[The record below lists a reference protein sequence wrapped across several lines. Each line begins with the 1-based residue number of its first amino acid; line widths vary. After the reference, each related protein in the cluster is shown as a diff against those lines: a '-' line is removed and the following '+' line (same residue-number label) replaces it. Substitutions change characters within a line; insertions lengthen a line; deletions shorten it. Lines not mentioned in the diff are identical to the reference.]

1 MALGILREKKMKLT
15 TFYKIYYRHRIKKAS
30 LILKIYLIITVLFR
44 YIFNLFYLPKKK
56 NLDEYSKENSNLFFK
71 DLNYLCE
78 YFNSDKGEKFTNQYA
93 KPSKQDDK
101 KIIAHGYAKIY
112 EKYLKENKE
121 KNLNIIELGSFYGNA
136 SAAFYFYF
144 KNSQI
149 YSADINPDMYLY
161 RSKRLHNFFT
171 DTSLRSSIEKNILKK
186 NIQFD
191 LIIEDASH
199 MLKDQ
204 IISLFILFKNLK
216 SGGFFIIE
224 EIDFPEKREDMRV
237 GQEFPDLKT
246 ILNKIINKEDFK
258 SKYINENEKNYF
270 LENFDTIKFYT
281 GNINEIAIIK
291 KK

>member
-1 MALGILREKKMKLT
+1 MKLT

-30 LILKIYLIITVLFR
+30 FLLKIYLITTVFFK
-44 YIFNLFYLPKKK
+44 YIFNIFYLPKTK
-56 NLDEYSKENSNLFFK
+56 NLDDYSKENQNLFQK

-78 YFNSDKGEKFTNQYA
+78 YFNSDKGEKFKNQYD
-93 KPSKQDDK
+93 KPYKQDDK
-101 KIIAHGYAKIY
+101 KIIAHGYARIY
-112 EKYLKENKE
+112 EKYLKEHKD

-149 YSADINPDMYLY
+149 YSADINPDMYIY
-161 RSKRLHNFFT
+161 RSKRLKNFFT
-171 DTSLRSSIEKNILKK
+171 DTSSRSSIEINILSR
-186 NIQFD
+186 NIEFD

-216 SGGFFIIE
+216 SGGLFIVE
-224 EIDFPEKREDMRV
+224 EIDFPEKREDMRI

-246 ILNKIINKEDFK
+246 ILNKIINKENFN
-258 SKYINENEKNYF
+258 SKYINEKEKNYF

>member
-1 MALGILREKKMKLT
+1 MKLT
-15 TFYKIYYRHRIKKAS
+15 TFYRIYYRHRIKKAS
-30 LILKIYLIITVLFR
+30 HVLKIYLIITVFFK
-44 YIFNLFYLPKKK
+44 YIFNLFYLPKTK
-56 NLDEYSKENSNLFFK
+56 NLDDYSKENPNLFHQ

-78 YFNSDKGEKFTNQYA
+78 YFNSDKGEKFKNQYA

-101 KIIAHGYAKIY
+101 KITAHGYAKIY
-112 EKYLKENKE
+112 EKYLKEKKE

-161 RSKRLHNFFT
+161 RSKRLKNFFT
-171 DTSLRSSIEKNILKK
+171 DTSSRASIESNILTRNTK
-186 NIQFD
+186 FD

-204 IISLFILFKNLK
+204 IISLFILFKNLN
-216 SGGFFIIE
+216 SGGIFIVE
-224 EIDFPEKREDMRV
+224 EIDFPEKREDMRD

-246 ILNKIINKEDFK
+246 ILKKIINKENFN
-258 SKYINENEKNYF
+258 SKYINEHEKNYF

-281 GNINEIAIIK
+281 GNVNEIAIIK

>member
-1 MALGILREKKMKLT
+1 MKLT

-30 LILKIYLIITVLFR
+30 FVLKIYLFLTIFFK
-44 YIFNLFYLPKKK
+44 YILNLFYLPKTK
-56 NLDEYSKENSNLFFK
+56 NLDNYSKENINLFDQ

-78 YFNSDKGEKFTNQYA
+78 YFNSDKGEIFKNQYA
-93 KPSKQDDK
+93 KPSKQEDK

-112 EKYLKENKE
+112 EKYLKKHKDEY
-121 KNLNIIELGSFYGNA
+121 LNIIELGSFYGNA

-144 KNSQI
+144 KNAQI

-161 RSKRLHNFFT
+161 RSKRLKNFFT
-171 DTSLRSSIEKNILKK
+171 DTSSRTSIEKNILSR
-186 NIQFD
+186 NIEFD

-216 SGGFFIIE
+216 PGGFFIIE
-224 EIDFPEKREDMRV
+224 EIDFPEKREDMRAD
-237 GQEFPDLKT
+237 QEFPDLKT
-246 ILNKIINKEDFK
+246 ILNKIINKENFN
-258 SKYINENEKNYF
+258 SKYINENEKKYF
-270 LENFDTIKFYT
+270 LENFDTIKLYN

>member
-1 MALGILREKKMKLT
+1 
-15 TFYKIYYRHRIKKAS
+15 
-30 LILKIYLIITVLFR
+30 
-44 YIFNLFYLPKKK
+44 
-56 NLDEYSKENSNLFFK
+56 
-71 DLNYLCE
+71 
-78 YFNSDKGEKFTNQYA
+78 
-93 KPSKQDDK
+93 
-101 KIIAHGYAKIY
+101 
-112 EKYLKENKE
+112 
-121 KNLNIIELGSFYGNA
+121 
-136 SAAFYFYF
+136 
-144 KNSQI
+144 
-149 YSADINPDMYLY
+149 MYLY
-161 RSKRLHNFFT
+161 RSKRLYNFFT
-171 DTSLRSSIEKNILKK
+171 DTSSRSSIEKNILKK

-246 ILNKIINKEDFK
+246 ILIKIINKENFS

-270 LENFDTIKFYT
+270 LKNFDTIKFYT

>member
-1 MALGILREKKMKLT
+1 MKLT

-30 LILKIYLIITVLFR
+30 FVLKIYLIITVFFK
-44 YIFNLFYLPKKK
+44 YIFNWFYLPKKK
-56 NLDEYSKENSNLFFK
+56 NLDHYSKINQNLFFK

-78 YFNSDKGEKFTNQYA
+78 YFNSDKGEKFKNQYA
-93 KPSKQDDK
+93 KPSKQDNK

-112 EKYLKENKE
+112 EKYLKEHKE

-161 RSKRLHNFFT
+161 RSKRLTNFFT
-171 DTSLRSSIEKNILKK
+171 DTSSRSSIERNILRK
-186 NIQFD
+186 NIQYD

-204 IISLFILFKNLK
+204 IISLFILFKSLK
-216 SGGFFIIE
+216 PGGFFIIE
-224 EIDFPEKREDMRV
+224 EIDFPEKREDMRA
-237 GQEFPDLKT
+237 GQEHPDLKT
-246 ILNKIINKEDFK
+246 ILNKISNKENFN
-258 SKYINENEKNYF
+258 SKYINANEKNYF

>member
-1 MALGILREKKMKLT
+1 MKLT

-30 LILKIYLIITVLFR
+30 FVLKIYLFLTIFFK
-44 YIFNLFYLPKKK
+44 YILNLFYFPKTK
-56 NLDEYSKENSNLFFK
+56 NLDNYSKENINLFDQ

-78 YFNSDKGEKFTNQYA
+78 YFNSDKGEIFKNQYA
-93 KPSKQDDK
+93 KPSKQEDK

-112 EKYLKENKE
+112 EKYLKEHKD

-161 RSKRLHNFFT
+161 RSKRLKNFFT
-171 DTSLRSSIEKNILKK
+171 DTSSRASIEKNILSR
-186 NIQFD
+186 NIKFD

-216 SGGFFIIE
+216 SGGFFIVE
-224 EIDFPEKREDMRV
+224 EIDFPEKREDMRF

-246 ILNKIINKEDFK
+246 ILKKIVNKENFN

>member
-1 MALGILREKKMKLT
+1 MKLT
-15 TFYKIYYRHRIKKAS
+15 TFYKIYYRHRVKKAS
-30 LILKIYLIITVLFR
+30 FVLKIYLILTIFFK
-44 YIFNLFYLPKKK
+44 YILNLFYLPKTK
-56 NLDEYSKENSNLFFK
+56 NLDDYSKENQNLFQK

-112 EKYLKENKE
+112 EKYLQEHKE

-144 KNSQI
+144 KNSRI

-161 RSKRLHNFFT
+161 RSKRLINFFT
-171 DTSLRSSIEKNILKK
+171 DTSSRSSIERNILKK

-204 IISLFILFKNLK
+204 IISLFVLFKNLK
-216 SGGFFIIE
+216 SGGFFIVE

-246 ILNKIINKEDFK
+246 ILNKIINKENFN
-258 SKYINENEKNYF
+258 SEYINENEKKYF

>member
-1 MALGILREKKMKLT
+1 MKLS

-30 LILKIYLIITVLFR
+30 FVLKIYLTLTIFFK
-44 YIFNLFYLPKKK
+44 YILNLFYLPKTK
-56 NLDEYSKENSNLFFK
+56 NLDDYSKENQNLFQK

-112 EKYLKENKE
+112 EKYLKEYKE

-161 RSKRLHNFFT
+161 RSKRLINFFT
-171 DTSLRSSIEKNILKK
+171 DTSSRSSIERNILKK
-186 NIQFD
+186 DIQFD

-216 SGGFFIIE
+216 SGGFFIVE

-246 ILNKIINKEDFK
+246 ILNKILNKENFN

>member
-1 MALGILREKKMKLT
+1 MKLT
-15 TFYKIYYRHRIKKAS
+15 TFYKIYYRHRFKKAS
-30 LILKIYLIITVLFR
+30 FVLKIYLILTIFFK
-44 YIFNLFYLPKKK
+44 YILNLFYLPKKK
-56 NLDEYSKENSNLFFK
+56 NLDNYSKENQNLFDQ

-78 YFNSDKGEKFTNQYA
+78 YFNSDKGEKFKNQYA
-93 KPSKQDDK
+93 KPSKQEDK

-112 EKYLKENKE
+112 EKYLKKHKDEY
-121 KNLNIIELGSFYGNA
+121 LNIIELGSFYGNA

-144 KNSQI
+144 KNAQI

-161 RSKRLHNFFT
+161 RSKRLKNFFT
-171 DTSLRSSIEKNILKK
+171 DTSSRTSIEKNILSR
-186 NIQFD
+186 NIEFD

-199 MLKDQ
+199 MIKDQ

-216 SGGFFIIE
+216 PGGFFIIE

-237 GQEFPDLKT
+237 DQEFPDLKT
-246 ILNKIINKEDFK
+246 ILNKITNKENFN

-270 LENFDTIKFYT
+270 LENFDTIKIYT

-291 KK
+291 KKKLQ

>member
-1 MALGILREKKMKLT
+1 MKLT

-30 LILKIYLIITVLFR
+30 FVLKIYLIITVFFK
-44 YIFNLFYLPKKK
+44 YIFNWFYLPKKK
-56 NLDEYSKENSNLFFK
+56 NLDHYSKINQNLFFK
-71 DLNYLCE
+71 DLNYLCK
-78 YFNSDKGEKFTNQYA
+78 YFNSDKGEKFKNQYA
-93 KPSKQDDK
+93 KPSKQDNK

-112 EKYLKENKE
+112 EKYLKEHKE

-161 RSKRLHNFFT
+161 RSKRLTNFFT
-171 DTSLRSSIEKNILKK
+171 DTSSRSSIERNILRK
-186 NIQFD
+186 NIQYD

-204 IISLFILFKNLK
+204 IISLFILFKSLK
-216 SGGFFIIE
+216 PGGFFIIE
-224 EIDFPEKREDMRV
+224 EIDFPEKREDMRA
-237 GQEFPDLKT
+237 GQEHPDLKT
-246 ILNKIINKEDFK
+246 ILNKISNKENFN
-258 SKYINENEKNYF
+258 SKYINANEKNYF

>member
-1 MALGILREKKMKLT
+1 MKLT
-15 TFYKIYYRHRIKKAS
+15 TFYKIYYRHRFKKAS
-30 LILKIYLIITVLFR
+30 FVLKIYLILTIFFK
-44 YIFNLFYLPKKK
+44 YILNLFYLPKKK
-56 NLDEYSKENSNLFFK
+56 NLDNYSKENQNLFDQ

-78 YFNSDKGEKFTNQYA
+78 YFNSDKGEKFKNQYA
-93 KPSKQDDK
+93 KPSKQEDK

-112 EKYLKENKE
+112 EKYLKKHKDEY
-121 KNLNIIELGSFYGNA
+121 LNIIELGSFYGNA

-144 KNSQI
+144 KNAQI

-161 RSKRLHNFFT
+161 RSKRLKNFFT
-171 DTSLRSSIEKNILKK
+171 DTSSRTSIEKNILSR
-186 NIQFD
+186 NIEFD

-199 MLKDQ
+199 MIKDQ

-216 SGGFFIIE
+216 PGGFFIIE

-237 GQEFPDLKT
+237 DQEFPDLKT
-246 ILNKIINKEDFK
+246 ILNKIINKENFN

-270 LENFDTIKFYT
+270 LENFDTIKIYT

-291 KK
+291 KKKLQ

>member
-1 MALGILREKKMKLT
+1 MKLT

-30 LILKIYLIITVLFR
+30 FVLKIYLIITVFFKYL
-44 YIFNLFYLPKKK
+44 FNLIYLPKTK
-56 NLDEYSKENSNLFFK
+56 NLDKYSKENQNLFQK

-78 YFNSDKGEKFTNQYA
+78 YFNSDKGEKFTNQYTQ
-93 KPSKQDDK
+93 PSKQDGK

-112 EKYLKENKE
+112 EKYLKEHKE
-121 KNLNIIELGSFYGNA
+121 KSLNIIELGSFYGNA

-161 RSKRLHNFFT
+161 RSKRLINFFT
-171 DTSLRSSIEKNILKK
+171 DTSSRSSIEKNILKK

-216 SGGFFIIE
+216 SGGFFIVE
-224 EIDFPEKREDMRV
+224 EIDFPEKREDMRI

-246 ILNKIINKEDFK
+246 ILNKIINKENFN
-258 SKYINENEKNYF
+258 SKYINENEKKYF

>member
-1 MALGILREKKMKLT
+1 MKLT

-30 LILKIYLIITVLFR
+30 FVLKIYLFLTIFFK
-44 YIFNLFYLPKKK
+44 YILNLFYLPKTK
-56 NLDEYSKENSNLFFK
+56 NLDNYSKENINLFDQ

-78 YFNSDKGEKFTNQYA
+78 YFNSDKGEIFKNQYA
-93 KPSKQDDK
+93 KPSKQEDR

-112 EKYLKENKE
+112 EKYLKEHKD

-161 RSKRLHNFFT
+161 RSKRLKNFFT
-171 DTSLRSSIEKNILKK
+171 DTSSRASIEKNILSR
-186 NIQFD
+186 NIKFD

-204 IISLFILFKNLK
+204 IISLFILFKNLR
-216 SGGFFIIE
+216 SGGFFIVE

-246 ILNKIINKEDFK
+246 ILNKILNKENFN
-258 SKYINENEKNYF
+258 SKYITENEKNYF

>member
-1 MALGILREKKMKLT
+1 MKLT

-30 LILKIYLIITVLFR
+30 FVLKIYLITTFFFK
-44 YIFNLFYLPKKK
+44 YIFNIFYLPRIK
-56 NLDEYSKENSNLFFK
+56 NLDDYSKENQNLFQK

-78 YFNSDKGEKFTNQYA
+78 YFNSDKGEKFKNQYD
-93 KPSKQDDK
+93 KPSKQDNK
-101 KIIAHGYAKIY
+101 KIIAHGYARIY
-112 EKYLKENKE
+112 EKYLKEHKD

-161 RSKRLHNFFT
+161 RSKRLKNFFT
-171 DTSLRSSIEKNILKK
+171 DTSSRASIEKNILSR
-186 NIQFD
+186 NIKFD

-216 SGGFFIIE
+216 SGGFFIVE

-246 ILNKIINKEDFK
+246 ILNKILNKENFN
-258 SKYINENEKNYF
+258 SKYITENEKNYF

>member
-1 MALGILREKKMKLT
+1 MKLT
-15 TFYKIYYRHRIKKAS
+15 TFYKIYYRHRFKKAS
-30 LILKIYLIITVLFR
+30 FVLKIYLILTIFFK
-44 YIFNLFYLPKKK
+44 YILNLFYLPKKK
-56 NLDEYSKENSNLFFK
+56 NLDNYSKENQNLFDQ

-78 YFNSDKGEKFTNQYA
+78 YFNSDKGEKFKNQYA
-93 KPSKQDDK
+93 KPSKQEDK

-112 EKYLKENKE
+112 EKYLKKHKDEY
-121 KNLNIIELGSFYGNA
+121 LNIIELGSFYGNA

-144 KNSQI
+144 KNAQI

-161 RSKRLHNFFT
+161 RSKRLKNFFT
-171 DTSLRSSIEKNILKK
+171 DTSSRTSIEKNILSR
-186 NIQFD
+186 NIEFD

-199 MLKDQ
+199 MIKDQ

-216 SGGFFIIE
+216 PGGFFIIE

-237 GQEFPDLKT
+237 DQEFPDLKT
-246 ILNKIINKEDFK
+246 ILNKITNKENFN

-291 KK
+291 KKKLQ

>member
-1 MALGILREKKMKLT
+1 MKLT
-15 TFYKIYYRHRIKKAS
+15 TFYKIYYRHRFKKAS
-30 LILKIYLIITVLFR
+30 FVFKIYLILTIFFK
-44 YIFNLFYLPKKK
+44 YILNLFYLPKTK
-56 NLDEYSKENSNLFFK
+56 NLDNYSKENINLFDQ
-71 DLNYLCE
+71 DLNYFCE
-78 YFNSDKGEKFTNQYA
+78 YFNSDKGEIFKNQYA
-93 KPSKQDDK
+93 KPSKQEDK

-112 EKYLKENKE
+112 EKYLKEHKD

-161 RSKRLHNFFT
+161 RSKRLKNFFT
-171 DTSLRSSIEKNILKK
+171 DTSSRTSIEKNILSR
-186 NIQFD
+186 NIEFD

-216 SGGFFIIE
+216 PGGFFIIE

-246 ILNKIINKEDFK
+246 ILNKIVNKENFN

>member
-1 MALGILREKKMKLT
+1 MKLT

-30 LILKIYLIITVLFR
+30 FVLKIYLIITIFFK
-44 YIFNLFYLPKKK
+44 YIFNLFYLPKTK
-56 NLDEYSKENSNLFFK
+56 NLDDYSKENQNLFQK

-78 YFNSDKGEKFTNQYA
+78 YFNSDKGEKFVNQYA

-112 EKYLKENKE
+112 EKYLKEHKE

-161 RSKRLHNFFT
+161 RSKRLINFFT
-171 DTSLRSSIEKNILKK
+171 DTSSRSSIEKNILKK

-216 SGGFFIIE
+216 SGGFFIVE

-246 ILNKIINKEDFK
+246 ILNKIINKENFN

>member
-1 MALGILREKKMKLT
+1 MKLT
-15 TFYKIYYRHRIKKAS
+15 TFYKIYYRHRFKKAS
-30 LILKIYLIITVLFR
+30 FVLKIYLILIVFFK
-44 YIFNLFYLPKKK
+44 YILNLFYLPKKK
-56 NLDEYSKENSNLFFK
+56 NLDNYSKENQNLFDQ

-78 YFNSDKGEKFTNQYA
+78 YFNSDKGEKFKNQYA
-93 KPSKQDDK
+93 KPSKQEDK

-112 EKYLKENKE
+112 EKYLKEHKDE
-121 KNLNIIELGSFYGNA
+121 YLNIIELGSFYGNA

-144 KNSQI
+144 KNAQI

-161 RSKRLHNFFT
+161 RSKRLKNFFT
-171 DTSLRSSIEKNILKK
+171 DTSSRTSIEKNILSR
-186 NIQFD
+186 NIEFD

-216 SGGFFIIE
+216 PGGFFIIE

-246 ILNKIINKEDFK
+246 ILNKIINKENFN
-258 SKYINENEKNYF
+258 SKYINENEKKYF

>member
-1 MALGILREKKMKLT
+1 MKLT
-15 TFYKIYYRHRIKKAS
+15 TFYRIYYRHRIKKAS
-30 LILKIYLIITVLFR
+30 HVLKIYLIITVFFK
-44 YIFNLFYLPKKK
+44 YIFNLFYLPKTK
-56 NLDEYSKENSNLFFK
+56 NLDDYSKENPNLFHQ

-78 YFNSDKGEKFTNQYA
+78 YFNSDKGEKFKNQYA

-112 EKYLKENKE
+112 EKYLKEKKE

-161 RSKRLHNFFT
+161 RSKRLKNFFT
-171 DTSLRSSIEKNILKK
+171 DTSSRASIESNILTRNTK
-186 NIQFD
+186 FD

-204 IISLFILFKNLK
+204 IISLFILFKNLN
-216 SGGFFIIE
+216 SGGIFIVE
-224 EIDFPEKREDMRV
+224 EIDFPEKREDMRD

-246 ILNKIINKEDFK
+246 ILKKIINKENFN
-258 SKYINENEKNYF
+258 SKYINEYEKNYF

-281 GNINEIAIIK
+281 GNVNEIVIIK

>member
-1 MALGILREKKMKLT
+1 MKLT

-30 LILKIYLIITVLFR
+30 FLLKIYLITTVFFK
-44 YIFNLFYLPKKK
+44 YIFNIFYLPKTK
-56 NLDEYSKENSNLFFK
+56 NLDDYSKENQNLFQK

-78 YFNSDKGEKFTNQYA
+78 YFNSDKGEKFKNQYD

-101 KIIAHGYAKIY
+101 KIIAHGYARIY
-112 EKYLKENKE
+112 EKYLKEHKD

-149 YSADINPDMYLY
+149 YSADINPDMYIY
-161 RSKRLHNFFT
+161 RSKRLKNFFT
-171 DTSLRSSIEKNILKK
+171 DTSSRSSIEINILSR
-186 NIQFD
+186 NIEFD

-216 SGGFFIIE
+216 SGGLFIVE
-224 EIDFPEKREDMRV
+224 EIDFPEKREDMRI

-246 ILNKIINKEDFK
+246 ILNKIINNENFN
-258 SKYINENEKNYF
+258 SRYINEIEKKYF

>member
-1 MALGILREKKMKLT
+1 MKFT

-30 LILKIYLIITVLFR
+30 FVLKIYLIITVFFKYL
-44 YIFNLFYLPKKK
+44 FNLFYLPKSK
-56 NLDEYSKENSNLFFK
+56 NLDDYSKENQSLFQK
-71 DLNYLCE
+71 DLDYLCE
-78 YFNSDKGEKFTNQYA
+78 HFNSDKGEKFKNQYA
-93 KPSKQDDK
+93 KPSKQENK
-101 KIIAHGYAKIY
+101 LITGHGYAKIY
-112 EKYLKENKE
+112 EKYLKEHKE

-161 RSKRLHNFFT
+161 KSKRLINFFT
-171 DTSLRSSIEKNILKK
+171 DTSSRSSIEKNILSR
-186 NIQFD
+186 NIKFD

-204 IISLFILFKNLK
+204 IISLFTLFKNLK
-216 SGGFFIIE
+216 SGGLFIIE

-246 ILNKIINKEDFK
+246 ILNKIINNENFN
-258 SKYINENEKNYF
+258 SKYINEIEKKYF
-270 LENFDTIKFYT
+270 LENFDKIKFYT
-281 GNINEIAIIK
+281 GNVNEIAIIK

>member
-1 MALGILREKKMKLT
+1 MKLS

-30 LILKIYLIITVLFR
+30 FVLKIYLTLTIFFK
-44 YIFNLFYLPKKK
+44 YILNLFYLPKTK
-56 NLDEYSKENSNLFFK
+56 NLDDYSKENQNLFQK

-112 EKYLKENKE
+112 EKYLKEYKE

-161 RSKRLHNFFT
+161 RSKRLINFFT
-171 DTSLRSSIEKNILKK
+171 DTSSRSSIERNILKK
-186 NIQFD
+186 DIQFD

-216 SGGFFIIE
+216 SGGFFIVE

-237 GQEFPDLKT
+237 GQESPDLKT

>member
-1 MALGILREKKMKLT
+1 MKLT
-15 TFYKIYYRHRIKKAS
+15 TFYKIYYRHRIKKGS
-30 LILKIYLIITVLFR
+30 FILKIYLIITVFFK
-44 YIFNLFYLPKKK
+44 YILNLFYLPKTK
-56 NLDEYSKENSNLFFK
+56 NLDDYSKENQNLFQK

-78 YFNSDKGEKFTNQYA
+78 YFNSDKGEKFKNQYA

-112 EKYLKENKE
+112 EKYLKELKE

-161 RSKRLHNFFT
+161 RSKRLINFFT
-171 DTSLRSSIEKNILKK
+171 DTSSRSSIERNILKK

-204 IISLFILFKNLK
+204 IISLFTLFKNLK
-216 SGGFFIIE
+216 SGGFFIVE

-246 ILNKIINKEDFK
+246 ILNRIINKENFN

>member
-1 MALGILREKKMKLT
+1 MKLT

-30 LILKIYLIITVLFR
+30 LVLKIYLFLTIFFK
-44 YIFNLFYLPKKK
+44 YILNLFYFPKTK
-56 NLDEYSKENSNLFFK
+56 NLDNYSKENINLFDQ

-78 YFNSDKGEKFTNQYA
+78 YFNSDKGEIFKNQYA
-93 KPSKQDDK
+93 KPSKQEDK

-112 EKYLKENKE
+112 EKYLKEHKD

-161 RSKRLHNFFT
+161 RSKRLKNFFT
-171 DTSLRSSIEKNILKK
+171 DTSSRASIEKNILSR
-186 NIQFD
+186 NIKFD

-216 SGGFFIIE
+216 SGGFFIVE
-224 EIDFPEKREDMRV
+224 EIDFPEKREDMRF

-246 ILNKIINKEDFK
+246 ILKKIVNKENFN

>member
-1 MALGILREKKMKLT
+1 MKLT

-30 LILKIYLIITVLFR
+30 LLLKIYLIITLFFK
-44 YIFNLFYLPKKK
+44 YIFNLFYLPKTK
-56 NLDEYSKENSNLFFK
+56 NLDDYSKKNQNLFQK

-93 KPSKQDDK
+93 KPSKQVDK
-101 KIIAHGYAKIY
+101 KIIAHGYARIY
-112 EKYLKENKE
+112 EKYLKERKD

-144 KNSQI
+144 KNSKI
-149 YSADINPDMYLY
+149 YSVDINPDMYLY
-161 RSKRLHNFFT
+161 RSKRLKNFFT
-171 DTSLRSSIEKNILKK
+171 DTSSRSSIVKNILSR
-186 NIQFD
+186 NIEFD

-216 SGGFFIIE
+216 SGGLFIVE

-246 ILNKIINKEDFK
+246 ILNKIINKENFH